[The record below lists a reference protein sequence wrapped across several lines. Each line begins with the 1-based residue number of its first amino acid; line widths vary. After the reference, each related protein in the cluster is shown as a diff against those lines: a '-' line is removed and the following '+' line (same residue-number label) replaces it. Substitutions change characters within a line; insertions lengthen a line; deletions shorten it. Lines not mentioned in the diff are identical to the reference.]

1 MTVYQ
6 YIHRAV
12 NFGGIGIILAHE
24 LTHGFDNI
32 GKMFP
37 FPTPHRTRLFTLVCS
52 SNSEHSSFIPVLLM
66 HVKCLIAF
74 ESENKAHYRSFCC
87 FSSTLIIKF
96 SCCFQ
101 SYV

>member
-32 GKMFP
+32 GKMFQY
-37 FPTPHRTRLFTLVCS
+37 S
-52 SNSEHSSFIPVLLM
+52 SPVDACEM
-66 HVKCLIAF
+66 
-74 ESENKAHYRSFCC
+74 SDC
-87 FSSTLIIKF
+87 F
-96 SCCFQ
+96 
-101 SYV
+101 